1 MRALKSPFVL
11 GRRYSDKTKQLQVAN
26 RTREIR
32 PSGMRGGLYRNVMQ
46 DCCSNGHETGNGGYN
61 SECLQSNHARAVI
74 LLDTSVSVFQQA
86 VFYPLSAM
94 FEAFT

>member
-74 LLDTSVSVFQQA
+74 LLDSNTNNWDQSQYQ
-86 VFYPLSAM
+86 
-94 FEAFT
+94 